1 MPVMK
6 TAKQETLDLVAT
18 LPDDVPME
26 TILYRLHL
34 KAKVERGAQQLDRG
48 EVIPHD
54 RVMEDLERWLTSIG
68 Q

>member
-1 MPVMK
+1 MK
-6 TAKQETLDLVAT
+6 TAKQETLDLVEK

-34 KAKVERGAQQLDRG
+34 KAKVERGLRQLDAG
-48 EVIPHD
+48 ETVPHQQ
-54 RVMEDLERWLTSIG
+54 VVEDLERWLTSIG

>member
-1 MPVMK
+1 MK
-6 TAKQETLDLVAT
+6 TAKQETLDLVGQ

-34 KAKVERGAQQLDRG
+34 KAKVERGRRQLDAG
-48 EVIPHD
+48 EILPHGQ
-54 RVMEDLERWLTSIG
+54 VMEDLERWLRSIG

>member
-1 MPVMK
+1 MK
-6 TAKQETLDLVAT
+6 TAKQETLDLVEQ

-34 KAKVERGAQQLDRG
+34 KAKVERGRRQLDAG
-48 EVIPHD
+48 EVIPQGQ
-54 RVMEDLERWLTSIG
+54 VMEDLERWLKSIG